1 MSDKVDFLHADQHQT
16 FLAVDFNTFPIKV
29 SYKVI
34 LSILM
39 DMVKHYQSTSNN
51 MFAIPSQ
58 YLKKKQ
64 KKTTTSFCDGVHFSH
79 GNKHQVSTSWQYHF

>member
-1 MSDKVDFLHADQHQT
+1 MSDKVDFLHTDQHQT

-39 DMVKHYQSTSNN
+39 DMVKHYQSTWNN

-58 YLKKKQ
+58 YLKKK
-64 KKTTTSFCDGVHFSH
+64 KKIQAGIIIFDGSGKAFP
-79 GNKHQVSTSWQYHF
+79 KCPI